1 MFSCWSKCLLYCKQ
15 DENWGETQTHIT
27 SEQSVSVEDLSV
39 PGLGRGMEHWD
50 GGDDRSVLLVCQRY
64 FGFLATSA
72 LALAALVSPLAMAIL
87 PKIGVFGE
95 TPTNP
100 SRLVFHTHHNLNVI
114 KKFFRVLKQ
123 NLSLLC

>member
-1 MFSCWSKCLLYCKQ
+1 MQWYVLIVLQ

-39 PGLGRGMEHWD
+39 PGLGARGMEPWD
-50 GGDDRSVLLVCQRY
+50 SGDDRSVLIVCQRY

-100 SRLVFHTHHNLNVI
+100 SRFVLCLLSVVFKKSNVHV
-114 KKFFRVLKQ
+114 KFLK
-123 NLSLLC
+123 